1 MYNLYLN
8 FMIIRHDSLLNQH
21 IIFIN
26 LLNQIVFI
34 FDLFL
39 SIWLKLEKKIF
50 SILFYSLKVLSI
62 LELTLITVQRIFAQW
77 ILSFEDYFF
86 QFWKFILLMHF
97 NWFLAF
103 YVLRKCIVIVI
114 IRFVEI
120 KFCGLYFI
128 HLLFL

>member
-1 MYNLYLN
+1 
-8 FMIIRHDSLLNQH
+8 MIIRHDSLLNQH

-62 LELTLITVQRIFAQW
+62 LELTLITVQRIFAQ
-77 ILSFEDYFF
+77 
-86 QFWKFILLMHF
+86 
-97 NWFLAF
+97 
-103 YVLRKCIVIVI
+103 
-114 IRFVEI
+114 
-120 KFCGLYFI
+120 
-128 HLLFL
+128 